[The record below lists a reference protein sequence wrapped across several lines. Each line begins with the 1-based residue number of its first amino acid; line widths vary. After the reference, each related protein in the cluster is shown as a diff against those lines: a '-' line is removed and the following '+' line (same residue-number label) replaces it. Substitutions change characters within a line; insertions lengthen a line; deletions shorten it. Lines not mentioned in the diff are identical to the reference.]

1 MNFWKVYPDNPMA
14 EYQYADGSW
23 FTIVR
28 LRIFQLYDGAKVT
41 GIQWKPYFEFWSF
54 PWPSS
59 RMLPGDAGQWQPGT
73 APSQP
78 GDQEG
83 EQILYGALCLSTVS
97 LT

>member
-41 GIQWKPYFEFWSF
+41 GIQ
-54 PWPSS
+54 
-59 RMLPGDAGQWQPGT
+59 
-73 APSQP
+73 
-78 GDQEG
+78 
-83 EQILYGALCLSTVS
+83 
-97 LT
+97 